1 MLKAYYYFCERITEP
16 FRVTNKRMPI
26 TYTTAQ
32 SDEDLRQIMALQRQ
46 NLYKNTP
53 ATYQQ
58 DQGFTTVEHSF
69 EVLKQMNEAL
79 PQIIAK
85 DGDTLAGYALVM
97 PRTFGQLVPE
107 LVPMFDI
114 VAELDWQGKRIGDYR
129 FYVMGQICVAES
141 HRGQGIFDGLYT
153 AHKEH
158 FSPDFELCV
167 TEVAVRNTRSQRAH
181 ERVGFRT
188 IYTYEDYTDVW
199 NVVVWDWS

>member
-1 MLKAYYYFCERITEP
+1 
-16 FRVTNKRMPI
+16 MPI
-26 TYTTAQ
+26 TYSTAAT
-32 SDEDLRQIMALQRQ
+32 DEDLRQIIALQRQ

-53 ATYQQ
+53 AEYQK

-69 EVLKQMNEAL
+69 ETLKEMNTAL

-85 DGDTLAGYALVM
+85 DGNTLVGYALVM
-97 PRTFGQLVPE
+97 PRTFGKLVPE

-114 VAELDWQGKRIGDYR
+114 VAELDWEGKTIGEQR

-141 HRGQGIFDGLYT
+141 HRGQGIFDGLYA
-153 AHKEH
+153 AHKKY
-158 FSPDFELCV
+158 FSVDFDICV

>member
-1 MLKAYYYFCERITEP
+1 
-16 FRVTNKRMPI
+16 MPI
-26 TYTTAQ
+26 QYTTAA
-32 SDEDLRQIMALQRQ
+32 SDEDLRQIMALQRR

-53 ATYQQ
+53 VEYQK

-69 EVLKQMNEAL
+69 AVLKEMNEVL

-85 DGDTLAGYALVM
+85 DGEALVGYALVM
-97 PRTFGQLVPE
+97 PRTFGQMVPE

-114 VAELDWQGKRIGDYR
+114 VAELNWQGKTIGEHR

-141 HRGQGIFDGLYT
+141 HRGQGIFDGLYA
-153 AHKEH
+153 AHKKQ
-158 FSPDFELCV
+158 FSTDFDICV

-199 NVVVWDWS
+199 NVVVWDWH

>member
-1 MLKAYYYFCERITEP
+1 MSIQF
-16 FRVTNKRMPI
+16 
-26 TYTTAQ
+26 TTAS
-32 SDEDLRQIMALQRQ
+32 SDEDLRQIMDLQRQ

-53 ATYQQ
+53 VEYQK

-69 EVLKQMNEAL
+69 EVLTEMNNAL

-85 DGDTLAGYALVM
+85 DGDILVGYALVM

-114 VAELDWQGKRIGDYR
+114 VAELDWQGKTIGEQR
-129 FYVMGQICVAES
+129 FYVMGQICVAQS
-141 HRGQGIFDGLYT
+141 HRGQGIFDGLYA
-153 AHKEH
+153 AHKKH
-158 FSPDFELCV
+158 FSADFDICV

-199 NVVVWDWS
+199 NVVVWDWN

>member
-1 MLKAYYYFCERITEP
+1 MSIQFTIAST
-16 FRVTNKRMPI
+16 
-26 TYTTAQ
+26 
-32 SDEDLRQIMALQRQ
+32 DEDLRQIMALQRQ

-53 ATYQQ
+53 VDYQK

-69 EVLKQMNEAL
+69 EVLKEMNNAL

-85 DGDTLAGYALVM
+85 DGDILVGYALVM

-114 VAELDWQGKRIGDYR
+114 VAELDWQGKTIGEQR

-141 HRGQGIFDGLYT
+141 HRGQGIFDGLYA
-153 AHKEH
+153 AHKKH
-158 FSPDFELCV
+158 FAADFDICV

-199 NVVVWDWS
+199 NVVVWDWN

>member
-1 MLKAYYYFCERITEP
+1 MSI
-16 FRVTNKRMPI
+16 I
-26 TYTTAQ
+26 YTTAAT
-32 SDEDLRQIMALQRQ
+32 DDDLRQIMALQRQ

-53 ATYQQ
+53 ASYQQ

-69 EVLKQMNEAL
+69 ETLKAMNEAL

-85 DGDTLAGYALVM
+85 EGDTLAGYALVM
-97 PRTFGQLVPE
+97 PRTFGNLVPE

-114 VAELDWQGKRIGDYR
+114 VAELNWQEKPIGEQR

-141 HRGQGIFDGLYT
+141 HRGQGIFDGLYAT
-153 AHKEH
+153 HKKQ
-158 FSPDFELCV
+158 FSSDFDLCV

-188 IYTYEDYTDVW
+188 IYTYEDFTDLW
-199 NVVVWDWS
+199 NVVVWDWN